1 MKSERK
7 TIKSTFTG
15 IELDYKTL
23 DNAIDYLSGLR
34 ACAEEDGYDAKSLM
48 IEERYSWDDEVSSI
62 ITGYRLETDKEY
74 EARVKWET
82 RRLSEAKEIKA
93 KKEANE
99 LATYKRL
106 QKKFGK
112 GVK

>member
-7 TIKSTFTG
+7 TIKSTFIE

-23 DNAIDYLSGLR
+23 DNAIDYLSSLR

-48 IEERYSWDDEVSSI
+48 IEESSI

-82 RRLSEAKEIKA
+82 RRLSEAKEIKV

-112 GVK
+112 GVR